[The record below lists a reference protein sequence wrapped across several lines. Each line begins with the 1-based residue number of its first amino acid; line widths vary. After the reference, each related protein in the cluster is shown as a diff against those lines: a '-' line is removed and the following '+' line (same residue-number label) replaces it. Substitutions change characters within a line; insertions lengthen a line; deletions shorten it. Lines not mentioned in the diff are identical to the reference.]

1 MGYWGWRPMLGICV
15 SVLVVG
21 CSTTQEAAST
31 ALPTLSPPVT
41 LIARVPDIPTPLPA
55 VVIPVIPPP
64 ASPTPVTYVI
74 QAGDTLLGIALRFGV
89 PLEQLKAA
97 NSTLDPLTLP
107 IGHTIIIPSPSFNE
121 QGIPILPT
129 NTPAAL
135 TLLTPNCTASISGQI
150 QCLGLVRND
159 MAGAVERVIVE
170 VRLFGRQGELLA
182 QGETG
187 VEQYV
192 IPSGQI
198 APYRLIVDT
207 EWAAYGAAQV
217 VLKSADPVDGQSN
230 RFMMLE
236 MQDESGWMENGVF
249 RVMANLR
256 NPETGSARL
265 MRAILTLQN
274 GQGQISG
281 YRIVPL
287 SGSLASGESRLIQ
300 FSIPLQPDMAAF
312 QLFVEA
318 IRE

>member
-1 MGYWGWRPMLGICV
+1 MPSILGAHR
-15 SVLVVG
+15 G
-21 CSTTQEAAST
+21 
-31 ALPTLSPPVT
+31 
-41 LIARVPDIPTPLPA
+41 
-55 VVIPVIPPP
+55 
-64 ASPTPVTYVI
+64 
-74 QAGDTLLGIALRFGV
+74 
-89 PLEQLKAA
+89 
-97 NSTLDPLTLP
+97 
-107 IGHTIIIPSPSFNE
+107 
-121 QGIPILPT
+121 
-129 NTPAAL
+129 TPAAAARAAQAPARL
-135 TLLTPNCTASISGQI
+135 RQRALGGDQTA
-150 QCLGLVRND
+150 RPYD
-159 MAGAVERVIVE
+159 
-170 VRLFGRQGELLA
+170 QGELLA
-182 QGETG
+182 QGEAG

-198 APYRLIVDT
+198 APYRLIVNT

-300 FSIPLQPDMAAF
+300 FSIPSQPDMAAF